1 MKASHLQRTDRNV
14 RRRLWGHWKARVRLK
29 HCLRGGQKG
38 KREEGPRHQIFI
50 YANRGLHSSDVSVRA
65 TKVTRF
71 REASANVLQSMC
83 HAVMK
88 VPSCTALQVL
98 VVVGIISAPPLQL

>member
-29 HCLRGGQKG
+29 RCLRGGQKG

-50 YANRGLHSSDVSVRA
+50 YANRGLQLRADVSVRA

-71 REASANVLQSMC
+71 REASANVLQWMNVC
-83 HAVMK
+83 VQ
-88 VPSCTALQVL
+88 TALQVL
-98 VVVGIISAPPLQL
+98 QVLHEYTP

>member
-88 VPSCTALQVL
+88 VPSCKVL